1 MPKKDWQQ
9 AQSDTEDIS
18 VHLKPI
24 LGVRPGLY
32 LSVLYGLIVILI
44 VFFLLFYPGVRNRGS
59 YRSITTFPDHATVKV
74 DGVYA
79 GSTPC
84 TIFLKAGERVV
95 EISKP
100 FFAQQSLQESIT
112 GRVFGTLLA
121 PEKKNVTR
129 ALIPSDVTGLLKWAL
144 ADFQKN
150 PGIPKII
157 SDAPLAAIGADS
169 EQQMYDFIDK
179 CMFFVSNEPQ
189 LKELLLGA
197 SRISSRGGMLT
208 PNTFIKLVEHSIQ
221 LKQKYD
227 NIPSWLLL
235 ILSRPNG
242 NKLAAGA
249 WIQQYLSTYRETIS
263 KYYQPATFAPST
275 GGGGSVTVHGI
286 PFRAIPAGVL
296 VMGKDDNLDSFGR
309 SVNLLLAH
317 PVTIDSFYLGSTEVT
332 NSQYQSFVA
341 ESPEWAPNN
350 LPALVGKGLAGEG
363 YLSDWPDGRIQA
375 GHEDLPVT
383 RVSWHAAV
391 AFGDWLTG
399 KAQATMPGYLVR
411 LPTEAEWEWAA
422 RGGLRG
428 MPYPLGGTPGAA
440 VFFHKGISGPARAGA
455 SEPNGYGLRD
465 MLGNVWEWCA
475 DPFSLAALL
484 LSSLDP
490 RTNAS
495 LVRSLPDS
503 VDHAVRG
510 GGWANQPG
518 TDKVFTRGYQPAEW
532 GTPYLG
538 FRVALARR

>member
-1 MPKKDWQQ
+1 
-9 AQSDTEDIS
+9 
-18 VHLKPI
+18 
-24 LGVRPGLY
+24 
-32 LSVLYGLIVILI
+32 
-44 VFFLLFYPGVRNRGS
+44 
-59 YRSITTFPDHATVKV
+59 
-74 DGVYA
+74 
-79 GSTPC
+79 
-84 TIFLKAGERVV
+84 
-95 EISKP
+95 
-100 FFAQQSLQESIT
+100 
-112 GRVFGTLLA
+112 
-121 PEKKNVTR
+121 
-129 ALIPSDVTGLLKWAL
+129 
-144 ADFQKN
+144 
-150 PGIPKII
+150 
-157 SDAPLAAIGADS
+157 
-169 EQQMYDFIDK
+169 MYDFINK
-179 CMFFVSNEPQ
+179 CMFFVSNEAQ

-197 SRISSRGGMLT
+197 SRIASKGGMLT
-208 PNTFIKLVEHSIQ
+208 PHSFVKLVEHSIQ

-227 NIPSWLLL
+227 NVPSWLLL

-242 NKLAAGA
+242 NKLAAGV
-249 WIQQYLSTYRETIS
+249 WTQQYLSTYRESIS
-263 KYYQPATFAPST
+263 KYYQPATFAPSA

-286 PFRAIPAGVL
+286 PFRAIPSGVL

-317 PVTIDSFYLGSTEVT
+317 PVTIDSFYLASTEIT
-332 NSQYQSFVA
+332 NSQYQSFVS
-341 ESPEWAPNN
+341 ENPEWAPNN
-350 LPALVGKGLAGEG
+350 RTALVQKGFAGEG
-363 YLSDWPDGRIQA
+363 YLSDWPDGRIQPGQEA
-375 GHEDLPVT
+375 LPVT

-399 KAQATMPGYLVR
+399 KAQATFAGYLVR

-475 DPFSLAALL
+475 DPFSPTALL
-484 LSSLDP
+484 FSSFDP

-495 LVRSLPDS
+495 LVRALPDS
-503 VDHAVRG
+503 ADHAVRG

-518 TDKVFTRGYQPAEW
+518 TDKVFTRGYQPADW